1 MRPFSPFTRPPEF
14 RYLPA
19 EILGFYHLLP
29 ETSHAYVSR
38 ARCGCVLLFSAAT
51 LVARRPAAADFRVE
65 NTVFAE
71 GQSQPQSQGVTIFH
85 EGLVYDF
92 LNEPAEVI
100 VFDKAHRRFILLDIS
115 RRVRSE
121 ISIDDVQA
129 FVDRVKQRLSGHPNP
144 NVKWL
149 ADPSFEE
156 SFDRE
161 SSELT
166 LKSPSITY
174 QAQVQATDPAVA
186 AQYHEFSD
194 WYAQFNHVLNP
205 KSRPPFP
212 RMMLN
217 EAIERHQGIAKEVHL
232 TAALGPKD
240 APIKITSRHQLAV
253 QLDAA
258 DMNRVAEAREYLRS
272 FRSVSLARIP
282 AGEVRTRKCR
292 T

>member
-1 MRPFSPFTRPPEF
+1 M
-14 RYLPA
+14 
-19 EILGFYHLLP
+19 
-29 ETSHAYVSR
+29 
-38 ARCGCVLLFSAAT
+38 
-51 LVARRPAAADFRVE
+51 
-65 NTVFAE
+65 
-71 GQSQPQSQGVTIFH
+71 TIFH
-85 EGLVYDF
+85 QGLVYDF

-100 VFDKAHRRFILLDIS
+100 VFDKAQRRFILLDIG
-115 RRVRSE
+115 RHVRSE

-174 QAQVQATDPAVA
+174 QARVQTADPAVA
-186 AQYHEFSD
+186 AQYREFSD
-194 WYAQFNHVLNP
+194 WYAKFNLALNP

-217 EAIERHQGIAKEVHL
+217 EAIQRHQGVAKEVHL
-232 TAALGPKD
+232 PRPWARRTRR
-240 APIKITSRHQLAV
+240 SRSPAV
-253 QLDAA
+253 INWPWQLDSA

-272 FRSVSLARIP
+272 FQSVSFREYRQ
-282 AGEVRTRKCR
+282 GK
-292 T
+292 